1 MREFTVIIPTWNMGR
16 YLEPL
21 FNSIVRSEF
30 AGIVEEIIFVCEKS
44 NDGSEAVIEQLRKSQ
59 GENLPRVK
67 MIQPNERKGLF
78 IARYLGAKAARTKK
92 SCSSIRGLHYPRLQ
106 ARHLRPLV

>member
-44 NDGSEAVIEQLRKSQ
+44 NDGSEAVIEQLRKNQ
-59 GENLPRVK
+59 GDSLPRVK

-78 IARYLGAKAARTKK
+78 IARYLGAKAAQTKK
-92 SCSSIRGLHYPRLQ
+92 SYSLIRASPYPRDRAKLS
-106 ARHLRPLV
+106 RH